1 MRLCACFYKSCFLP
15 VGDRRIG
22 RFAKAEKPQ
31 RNIRKILDRIVYT
44 INKRGKNK
52 NLQIA
57 RIYNFFSARPQ
68 KSTIYGGLQKQI
80 CAIAQRTRVL
90 YFYKSKITVRE
101 REELQKT
108 MPKASLNVQCFVEKK
123 VKSIFEG
130 ENQPKLLYVSE
141 IRPDASAH
149 PRVMH
154 AHEDFVEL
162 ILICSGSSE
171 YLIHDKKVI
180 IKPGDLLVYNAG
192 VVHDEVSGPDMEVG
206 SYCIAVGGLHM
217 PGLRENALIP
227 DDAGYVF
234 PTGKYFADLR
244 CLFEMMFRTL
254 SAGEPNAE
262 LFCSSLMHAL
272 LVSVLTVTAGPRAES
287 EKPLEEPHI
296 LGRRIKE
303 YIDKHYMEPITLQS
317 MGEALHIS
325 PYYLSHVFKQM
336 SGYSPVQ
343 YLLRRRIGEAQ
354 TLLITTDLSIT
365 RIAEMVGYDTQSY
378 FNLQFTKNVGMPPN
392 KFRQNYIVSTGIEEK
407 PKRKRK

>member
-1 MRLCACFYKSCFLP
+1 
-15 VGDRRIG
+15 
-22 RFAKAEKPQ
+22 
-31 RNIRKILDRIVYT
+31 
-44 INKRGKNK
+44 
-52 NLQIA
+52 
-57 RIYNFFSARPQ
+57 
-68 KSTIYGGLQKQI
+68 
-80 CAIAQRTRVL
+80 
-90 YFYKSKITVRE
+90 
-101 REELQKT
+101 
-108 MPKASLNVQCFVEKK
+108 MPKASLNVQCFVEKE
-123 VKSIFEG
+123 VKSIFAG

-154 AHEDFVEL
+154 AHEDSVEL

-392 KFRQNYIVSTGIEEK
+392 KFRQNCIVSTGIEEK